1 MEDKQYE
8 LLNEMIVK
16 INEARTYNQ
25 ISGFL
30 TLLWLVEFFYSFFYI
45 QKFDTL
51 YWVIWIFCMVGWYH
65 MNKKFR
71 FAMDEYQEMKK
82 EYETRF
88 ENEND

>member
-1 MEDKQYE
+1 MEDKEYE
-8 LLNEMIVK
+8 LLNKMVVK

-30 TLLWLVEFFYSFFYI
+30 TLLWLIEFFYSFLYI

-71 FAMDEYQEMKK
+71 FAMDEYNELKK

-88 ENEND
+88 EDENN